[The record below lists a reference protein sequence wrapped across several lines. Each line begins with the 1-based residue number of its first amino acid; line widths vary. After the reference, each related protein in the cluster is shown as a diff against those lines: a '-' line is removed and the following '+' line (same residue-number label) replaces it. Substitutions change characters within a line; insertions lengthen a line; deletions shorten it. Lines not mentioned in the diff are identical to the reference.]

1 MKTQHLKSELYK
13 KTLFAIVITVV
24 LTGIITSLFLY
35 KSSKENYL
43 HQNKRLLTVMNEQA
57 SHFLVHPQEELK
69 LVETTLYSNNNDKT
83 ALQSEILFILRRFSY
98 IYRVEHLDQFG
109 TIIGSYPE
117 NTYVEGLDYSR
128 NPVYTSAKDKESY
141 EIVFGGTFID
151 PVEGHPS
158 MSITMKNRDGSLLVG
173 YLNLSQLKHAFDFTD
188 NPDIIY
194 AIIDSTG
201 HYLMH
206 PDMDLVL
213 QRTVD
218 PNFMAIKRGSIQ
230 SGTQLKYNQQSAI
243 IQYQEIPSTSWY
255 ILVYQ
260 NTKTMFAP
268 IFTSL
273 IILAV
278 AIILIAFIISI
289 TIRGILSNME
299 HTLLNFIHMTK
310 NISVGNYD
318 DKTPE
323 YDYIEFQELSANFQ
337 QMMSEVEIREEE
349 IHLLNN
355 ELEISYLNT
364 VFLLAKTIEAK
375 DAYTGDH
382 CDRVRNYAT
391 MIGRKLNLSKKD
403 LHQLSQGSL
412 LHDIGKLSIPESVL
426 TKAGA
431 LTDEEYQQIKEHSQF
446 GYDLIKEI
454 PKHDKAKEIVLY
466 HHERIDGTG
475 YPKGLSGDDIPLL
488 ARIVCIADAFDA
500 MMSKRIYRKNT
511 HTLEEA
517 INELKTHRNTQFDGF
532 LVNLFIECLIERQL

>member
-1 MKTQHLKSELYK
+1 MKTQHLKTELYK
-13 KTLFAIVITVV
+13 KTLFTIVIAVV
-24 LTGIITSLFLY
+24 LTGLTTSYFLY

-43 HQNKRLLTVMNEQA
+43 YQNERLLTLMNEQA
-57 SHFLVHPQEELK
+57 SHFLEHPQEELK
-69 LVETTLYSNNNDKT
+69 LVETTLYSNSMDPS
-83 ALQSEILFILRRFSY
+83 ALQSEVLFILRRFSY

-109 TIIGSYPE
+109 TIIASYPE
-117 NTYVEGLDYSR
+117 NMYVKGLDYSR
-128 NPVYTSAKDKESY
+128 NPIYTSAKDMEAY
-141 EIVFGGTFID
+141 ETVFGGTFID

-173 YLNLSQLKHAFDFTD
+173 YLNLAQLKHAFDFEE

-194 AIIDSTG
+194 AIIDNTG
-201 HYLMH
+201 HYLLH

-230 SGTQLKYNQQSAI
+230 SGSILKYDNKSVI
-243 IQYQEIPSTSWY
+243 MQYQEIPSTAWY
-255 ILVYQ
+255 LIVYQ
-260 NTKTMFAP
+260 NTQIMLTP

-273 IILAV
+273 FILTG
-278 AIILIAFIISI
+278 AIILIALITSIS
-289 TIRGILSNME
+289 IRGILSNME
-299 HTLLNFIHMTK
+299 HTLLNFIDMTK
-310 NISVGNYD
+310 SISIGKYD
-318 DKTPE
+318 HKRPQ

-349 IHLLNN
+349 IHLLNT
-355 ELEISYLNT
+355 ELENSYLNT

-375 DAYTGDH
+375 DTYTGDH
-382 CDRVRNYAT
+382 CDRVKNYAM
-391 MIGRKLNLSKKD
+391 MIGRKLNLSKED

-446 GYDLIKEI
+446 GYNLIKEI
-454 PKHDKAKEIVLY
+454 PKHNKAKEIVLY
-466 HHERIDGTG
+466 HHERIDGKG
-475 YPKGLSGDDIPLL
+475 YPKGLSGNDIPLL

-500 MMSKRIYRKNT
+500 MMSKRIYRKHT
-511 HTLEEA
+511 HSLEEA
-517 INELKTHRNTQFDGF
+517 IEELKTHRNTQFDGF
-532 LVNLFIECLIERQL
+532 LVDLFIECLTERQL